1 MPEIAINQ
9 NGAIQ
14 DIYNYCLGVMQ
25 KWCWRVLTI
34 GSICLIYGI
43 VERVNQLTNNVK
55 FLIIIY
61 HPDFRSYFYRRLLKL
76 LALWFSYSFLLIKC
90 TMQCKIL
97 KDMVDIDFKTSFPLN
112 SRHFWDPPDNT
123 KIYNPVPVYD
133 LIAISKWRSVS
144 YLPSYWQ
151 TENDKSFAL
160 SVLT

>member
-1 MPEIAINQ
+1 MENRDSIQYVMIWWLLCYSINRCLKLLSIKMAQ
-9 NGAIQ
+9 
-14 DIYNYCLGVMQ
+14 CLGVMQ

-133 LIAISKWRSVS
+133 LIAISK
-144 YLPSYWQ
+144 
-151 TENDKSFAL
+151 
-160 SVLT
+160 

>member
-112 SRHFWDPPDNT
+112 SRHFGT
-123 KIYNPVPVYD
+123 
-133 LIAISKWRSVS
+133 R
-144 YLPSYWQ
+144 Q
-151 TENDKSFAL
+151 TTLRFTIL
-160 SVLT
+160 FPFTTW